1 MHVSQTA
8 WTDHYNQHPTGDS
21 DMILIQV
28 EENYLTT
35 PAAPAP
41 HAMGA
46 VTALIPEAH
55 MTGML
60 TALEM
65 AYAAAN
71 VGEACN

>member
-1 MHVSQTA
+1 
-8 WTDHYNQHPTGDS
+8 
-21 DMILIQV
+21 MILIQV

>member
-1 MHVSQTA
+1 MA
-8 WTDHYNQHPTGDS
+8 WTDRYNWHLTGDS
-21 DMILIQV
+21 DIKLIQV
-28 EENYLTT
+28 AENYLTT

-55 MTGML
+55 MTGIL

-65 AYAAAN
+65 AYAAAK